1 VAQSSGQHAH
11 SSEPTTAD
19 LVEHLSSF
27 TGSPEEFLHNLLV
40 VQCHLVSA
48 WAGAVLRFD
57 PAGRVEV
64 LAAYPPLPKDS
75 PAPVW
80 LAQAVE
86 SGREP
91 FNTGTTAIKPL
102 HDIDDL
108 YGQPAGRYMV
118 FLPIKQDKRVSG
130 LEVFVLEHTDSAA
143 IEAGREKL
151 ELTGSLLSMY
161 QMRLLLQQRELN
173 LHRLQLAMT
182 VLAAVNMQEKFA
194 GSAMALCNEVAA
206 QWQADRVSLGL
217 HKGRYI
223 HLQAMSHTEK
233 FSRKMQLV
241 QDIESAMEE
250 CLDQDIEIL
259 TPAASEATCVS
270 RAASEL
276 ARRHGPGVVLSLPL
290 RLAGKTVGVVT
301 IERTQDKPFS
311 DDEVEALRLLSDLTT
326 ARLINLYERD
336 RWFGARFAAW
346 AKRGLAAVIGPKHTW
361 LKLAVG
367 GVLLAIILLT
377 TLKGDYQADAPFVL
391 QAATRQIIS
400 APYDGFLASVSV
412 QPGSKVQANQ
422 TLLGTLDDT
431 ELILQLASAQAER
444 MALKKEASTK
454 QRDGKTG
461 EAQVA
466 LARAAK
472 KSAEIDLLKYRLNQA
487 RIVSPISGT
496 VVAGDLERQ
505 IGMPVKTGDRLF
517 DVAPLETLRAELY
530 VPEDSIAEV
539 QAGQRGQLATTSYP
553 NIHLDFTV
561 EHVFP
566 VAEVKDKRNVYRVR
580 VKLGARPGWMKPG
593 MEGVAKVRIGK
604 RPYAWLWTRK
614 MVNWIR
620 MKFWI

>member
-1 VAQSSGQHAH
+1 
-11 SSEPTTAD
+11 
-19 LVEHLSSF
+19 
-27 TGSPEEFLHNLLV
+27 LHNLLV

-86 SGREP
+86 SGRE
-91 FNTGTTAIKPL
+91 
-102 HDIDDL
+102 
-108 YGQPAGRYMV
+108 
-118 FLPIKQDKRVSG
+118 
-130 LEVFVLEHTDSAA
+130 LEHTDSAA

-259 TPAASEATCVS
+259 TPA
-270 RAASEL
+270 
-276 ARRHGPGVVLSLPL
+276 
-290 RLAGKTVGVVT
+290 VT